1 MLWFNHQLIQ
11 SRERLLAL
19 DLPSLAMHMR
29 AQAPRRSEERR
40 QIACGDSSPEGES
53 AGEIARYIA
62 DITAQLESMAVSGK
76 LDFLAYL
83 LGMARAESQTIAGGE
98 KG

>member
-1 MLWFNHQLIQ
+1 VVWFNHKLVRL
-11 SRERLLAL
+11 RERLLAL
-19 DLPSLAMHMR
+19 DLPNLAMHMR

-40 QIACGDSSPEGES
+40 QIACGDSSPHGES

-62 DITAQLESMAVSGK
+62 DITAQLETMAASGK

-98 KG
+98 EG